1 MQWSNITGQSQAT
14 QRPTKSWAQKIQH
27 EAVPKTHSMPA
38 CEFED
43 YATYACTGMHG
54 IGWGQAVSRELIMCM
69 ASRDGYFFF
78 LITHARTHA
87 RESSSLEQRLWASC
101 AGTGLRA
108 GRAAAAGESPWAH
121 AGAGKPRPGL
131 DSGGASPDRGRTS
144 RGDAR

>member
-78 LITHARTHA
+78 LMTHARTRVFFLGTTALGFLRRDGAAGRTRSRSWRVAMGA
-87 RESSSLEQRLWASC
+87 RRSRKA
-101 AGTGLRA
+101 AARA
-108 GRAAAAGESPWAH
+108 GQRWGFAG
-121 AGAGKPRPGL
+121 
-131 DSGGASPDRGRTS
+131 
-144 RGDAR
+144 